1 MRGQVVRHIGS
12 AALKLEGPHLGI
24 NPWLAITGVRPGA
37 ENCELLWN
45 EKSPKQLIYLGFFDF
60 SLIAEQKKTNKL
72 LEAAAERNKLPTD
85 VVLVS
90 TRKQA

>member
-1 MRGQVVRHIGS
+1 M
-12 AALKLEGPHLGI
+12 K
-24 NPWLAITGVRPGA
+24 
-37 ENCELLWN
+37 
-45 EKSPKQLIYLGFFDF
+45 KSPKQLIYLGFFDF